1 MICKSNNFML
11 ISQIKDSKNALSPT
25 PCALIISRNNTT
37 K

>member
-11 ISQIKDSKNALSPT
+11 ISQIKNSKNALSPT
-25 PCALIISRNNTT
+25 PCTLIISRNNTL